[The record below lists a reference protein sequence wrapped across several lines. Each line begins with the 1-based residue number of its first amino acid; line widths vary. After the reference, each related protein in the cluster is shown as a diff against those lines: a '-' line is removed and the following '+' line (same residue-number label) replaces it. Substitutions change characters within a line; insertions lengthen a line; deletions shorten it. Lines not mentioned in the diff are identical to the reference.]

1 MKFIEDVVSGKLL
14 LGKYA
19 RLAVEENML
28 AKSLTSNH
36 SKSFLLKSFLDGKEK
51 KEVGDFARLT
61 LK

>member
-1 MKFIEDVVSGKLL
+1 MFIQKLTPTGL
-14 LGKYA
+14 SALYLPSDIQ
-19 RLAVEENML
+19 RENML